1 MKYWGRPRKYKTPEE
16 MQKIIDDYF
25 KECEETK
32 EVPTISGLAF
42 ALDMS
47 RKSLLD
53 YENSNDRRCLKN
65 VDDDMKASFS
75 HTIKRAKAFIH
86 SRYEQA
92 LFNKNSVTG
101 AIFTLKN
108 NCGWVDRV
116 EQVVENKEIVI
127 DIEE

>member
-1 MKYWGRPRKYKTPEE
+1 MRYSGRPRKYETPEE

-25 KECEETK
+25 LECEATK

-53 YENSNDRRCLKN
+53 YENSDSRGCLKN
-65 VDDDMKASFS
+65 VDPDMRENFS

-92 LFNKNSVTG
+92 LFSKNSVTG

-116 EQVVENKEIVI
+116 EQVVENKEIVV

>member
-1 MKYWGRPRKYKTPEE
+1 MKYGRPRKYETPEQ
-16 MQKIIDDYF
+16 MQEIIEDYF
-25 KECEETK
+25 RECEETG
-32 EVPTISGLAF
+32 EVPTITGLAF
-42 ALDMS
+42 KLDMS

-53 YENSNDRRCLKN
+53 YENPDSRGCLKN
-65 VDDDMKASFS
+65 VDPEMRDRFS

-92 LFNKNSVTG
+92 LFHKNSVTG

-116 EQVVENKEIVI
+116 EQVVESKEIVV

>member
-1 MKYWGRPRKYKTPEE
+1 MKYGRPRKYETPEQ
-16 MQKIIDDYF
+16 MQEIIEDYF
-25 KECEETK
+25 RECEATK
-32 EVPTISGLAF
+32 EVPTITGLAF
-42 ALDMS
+42 KLDMS

-53 YENSNDRRCLKN
+53 YENSDSRGCLKN
-65 VDDDMKASFS
+65 VDPETRERFS

-92 LFNKNSVTG
+92 LFHKNSVTG

-116 EQVVENKEIVI
+116 EQVVESKEIVV